1 MTIIKAPKQTEQKS
15 KVVRLSLYPKDLHQ
29 ESKEK
34 RKRWAP
40 QTSKGPKLRPGQKLP
55 YFRDLPGK
63 QQPAYGPAQ
72 TTTPIQPQGVN
83 TALIIIGVILFIL
96 ILYAIFS
103 LNNNY
108 DNNNNRRGGTPKAH
122 CFCNS
127 DESSYC
133 TSNRQCPEEIPGVP
147 GICGCPVD

>member
-1 MTIIKAPKQTEQKS
+1 MTIIKAPKQTEQKPN
-15 KVVRLSLYPKDLHQ
+15 VVRLSLYPRDVH
-29 ESKEK
+29 KEPK
-34 RKRWAP
+34 GKGKRWVP
-40 QTSKGPKLRPGQKLP
+40 QPSKRSTLRPGQKLP
-55 YFRDLPGK
+55 YYHESPGHY
-63 QQPAYGPAQ
+63 QPAYGPAQ
-72 TTTPIQPQGVN
+72 TAPQPAQSQGAKVGF
-83 TALIIIGVILFIL
+83 IITGVILFIV

-103 LNNNY
+103 LSNTHN
-108 DNNNNRRGGTPKAH
+108 GGGGVPKSH